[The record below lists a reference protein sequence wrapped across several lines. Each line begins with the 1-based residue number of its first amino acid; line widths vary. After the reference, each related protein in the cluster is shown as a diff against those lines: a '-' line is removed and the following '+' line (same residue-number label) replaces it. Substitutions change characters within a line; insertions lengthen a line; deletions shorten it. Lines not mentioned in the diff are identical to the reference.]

1 MSNNPDIYKIS
12 FGPISNS
19 LIFQNEKGTGSFNF
33 MEENDQIGNE
43 QIGNELISN
52 CPNQNEEN
60 EPNFLEMLE
69 NYQQK
74 EENKITQ
81 NHFVFTAE
89 SYNNNFNNN
98 IKENEKKKNNI
109 NNINNDINKQNQQR
123 DYLTDEEIKKT
134 CSIKSNLKYTLF
146 QNKYRE
152 NACYINVILH
162 FIYSCKNISDYL
174 INLYRTRMNIIKEAL
189 NKKLDVDQNDKEALK
204 ELEKMK
210 MEELMCYLG
219 EIFYKYSKALKSK
232 NKVNILSTLEF
243 RKKLSIISE
252 KFILNYVAD
261 PVEFLIF
268 LLESLFEMIKEQIN
282 KIFYLNI
289 RERYSCPNCKEEKE
303 IKYDKTTFVHQI
315 YVEEIFNYLNK
326 HKKVFDDYSEKLFLY
341 SQMNYLNSEIL
352 CKNEHQT
359 EKRFICENYPN
370 YLIINCVWEQR
381 PNIDQVLK
389 LFTLLSLKNKL
400 SDLFEV
406 PSYEKNNTNLI
417 YDLTHIILY
426 SFGLCHYIIVTYNPD
441 LNIFNLFDDSKVIE
455 SDNFPEIIEMITA
468 NLIAQ
473 NPLYYFYP
481 VLLIYS
487 NVEIYKDEKIINK
500 NKFEK
505 KFYNKL
511 VERIRNSIQQYEKKL
526 MEKKKMNDK
535 NNNNNKNKNN
545 NININKNEEKI
556 EKQKDKH
563 EQKQETKI
571 DEKKSDINNSNKI
584 E

>member
-1 MSNNPDIYKIS
+1 
-12 FGPISNS
+12 
-19 LIFQNEKGTGSFNF
+19 
-33 MEENDQIGNE
+33 
-43 QIGNELISN
+43 
-52 CPNQNEEN
+52 
-60 EPNFLEMLE
+60 
-69 NYQQK
+69 
-74 EENKITQ
+74 
-81 NHFVFTAE
+81 
-89 SYNNNFNNN
+89 
-98 IKENEKKKNNI
+98 
-109 NNINNDINKQNQQR
+109 
-123 DYLTDEEIKKT
+123 
-134 CSIKSNLKYTLF
+134 
-146 QNKYRE
+146 
-152 NACYINVILH
+152 
-162 FIYSCKNISDYL
+162 
-174 INLYRTRMNIIKEAL
+174 
-189 NKKLDVDQNDKEALK
+189 
-204 ELEKMK
+204 
-210 MEELMCYLG
+210 
-219 EIFYKYSKALKSK
+219 
-232 NKVNILSTLEF
+232 
-243 RKKLSIISE
+243 
-252 KFILNYVAD
+252 
-261 PVEFLIF
+261 
-268 LLESLFEMIKEQIN
+268 
-282 KIFYLNI
+282 
-289 RERYSCPNCKEEKE
+289 
-303 IKYDKTTFVHQI
+303 
-315 YVEEIFNYLNK
+315 
-326 HKKVFDDYSEKLFLY
+326 
-341 SQMNYLNSEIL
+341 MNYLNSEIL

-400 SDLFEV
+400 SDLFEI

-535 NNNNNKNKNN
+535 NNNKNKNKNN

>member
-33 MEENDQIGNE
+33 MEENNQIGNE

-60 EPNFLEMLE
+60 EPNFLEILE
-69 NYQQK
+69 NYEQK
-74 EENKITQ
+74 GENKITQ

-162 FIYSCKNISDYL
+162 FIYSCKDISDYL
-174 INLYRTRMNIIKEAL
+174 INLYKTRMNINNEAL
-189 NKKLDVDQNDKEALK
+189 NKKLDVNQNDKEALK

-219 EIFYKYSKALKSK
+219 EIFYKYNKALKSK

-243 RKKLSIISE
+243 RKKLSKISE

-268 LLESLFEMIKEQIN
+268 LLESLFEMIKEQIITN
-282 KIFYLNI
+282 FYLNI
-289 RERYSCPNCKEEKE
+289 RERYLCPKCKEEKE
-303 IKYDKTTFVHQI
+303 IKYDKTTFVHHI

-352 CKNEHQT
+352 CKNEHQK

-400 SDLFEV
+400 SDLFEI

-571 DEKKSDINNSNKI
+571 DEKNQI
-584 E
+584 